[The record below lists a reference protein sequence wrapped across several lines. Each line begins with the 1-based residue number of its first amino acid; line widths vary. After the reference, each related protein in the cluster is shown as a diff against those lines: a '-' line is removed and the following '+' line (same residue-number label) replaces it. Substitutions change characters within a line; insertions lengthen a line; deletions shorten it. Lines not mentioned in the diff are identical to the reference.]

1 MSKAGFKL
9 ECSHYKPEETA
20 VAGENSLPI
29 VIYCHCNSGSRR
41 DAEEA
46 LHVLMPHGIHVVTLD
61 FAVGDFLNLP
71 INYCAQMS
79 V

>member
-1 MSKAGFKL
+1 M
-9 ECSHYKPEETA
+9 
-20 VAGENSLPI
+20 

-61 FAVGDFLNLP
+61 FAVSMLYKTQSSDVLP
-71 INYCAQMS
+71 ISKPNGCMQMVS
-79 V
+79 VLRLKSIAGVWEV